1 LKNQPFFCDIKFYYL
16 NISVSRV
23 EILSGKPD
31 FPTVVWGVGN
41 KLVRP
46 RLGSLVTTNS
56 WLLFNLLKMEGTQ
69 VLLFFWLLNYIT
81 IQDWLLTPCSMW
93 HLFTEFRRLKEF
105 SQNVAVINDIAER
118 VSDFE
123 Q

>member
-1 LKNQPFFCDIKFYYL
+1 MIFCFLKITLKYFEKSTFFCDIKFYYL

-69 VLLFFWLLNYIT
+69 VLLFFLA
-81 IQDWLLTPCSMW
+81 P
-93 HLFTEFRRLKEF
+93 
-105 SQNVAVINDIAER
+105 
-118 VSDFE
+118 
-123 Q
+123 